1 MKKSTK
7 NPLRFIIPAALI
19 ILLILAIYFEK
30 RGVKIS
36 IPAGISVGRGFFV
49 SMKEKYISPILMTAA
64 LSTS

>member
-36 IPAGISVGRGFFV
+36 IPEGTIGNTAGNIRGKGLFC
-49 SMKEKYISPILMTAA
+49 E
-64 LSTS
+64 